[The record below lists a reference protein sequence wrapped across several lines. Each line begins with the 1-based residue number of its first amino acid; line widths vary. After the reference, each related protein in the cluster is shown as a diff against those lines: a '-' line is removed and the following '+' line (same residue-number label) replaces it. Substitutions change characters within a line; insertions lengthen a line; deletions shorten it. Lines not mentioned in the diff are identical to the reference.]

1 MIVALSIF
9 LITIGSVA
17 FHFWSPW
24 WWTEV
29 ASNWGNMDDTIIL
42 TFWITGVVFVAICF
56 FVAYCVWKFSYN
68 KNRRAEYKP
77 EDKKLESRLTW
88 ATAIGVANT
97 SAAGVVTSVTITNSG
112 SQYVLTPTITI
123 SEPVSTSTGSFIF
136 NEVVTGATSGT
147 TARVKSYD
155 AANNVLEVSIVDGT
169 FTPGETIVGQ
179 ESGARHSMKTQD
191 KFDTVDPFADND
203 NIELRADDIIDFSKT
218 NPFGMP

>member
-1 MIVALSIF
+1 M
-9 LITIGSVA
+9 
-17 FHFWSPW
+17 
-24 WWTEV
+24 
-29 ASNWGNMDDTIIL
+29 
-42 TFWITGVVFVAICF
+42 
-56 FVAYCVWKFSYN
+56 
-68 KNRRAEYKP
+68 
-77 EDKKLESRLTW
+77 
-88 ATAIGVANT
+88 
-97 SAAGVVTSVTITNSG
+97 
-112 SQYVLTPTITI
+112 LTPTITI